1 MWQEE
6 RHQKIRAM
14 LASFGQV
21 SIERIV
27 ESFGISRQ
35 TVRRDLI
42 EMEQSGILRR
52 VRGGAIPIETED
64 MEFSVRITQRLNE
77 KRAICVAALQLLKSH
92 QTIFMDA
99 GSTTTIMAE
108 VLSGPTGLTDLTV
121 VTNSLEVATR
131 LAQTPNNRET
141 GIRVQLLRGPV
152 KCDPLETW
160 GGATFAY
167 IYSYHADIALLS
179 PLGID
184 AVSGA
189 TYHHLYGAE
198 IAEAMARQATKIA
211 ILADHAKIGVTSRKC
226 VCPIG
231 EVDYVVV
238 DSKAR
243 ERPGFAALQEAVAEL
258 LLADG

>member
-21 SIERIV
+21 SIDRIV
-27 ESFGISRQ
+27 ESFGVSRQ

-52 VRGGAIPIETED
+52 VRGGAVPVETED
-64 MEFSVRITQRLNE
+64 MEFSVRITQRLQE

-108 VLSGPTGLTDLTV
+108 VLAGPTGLTDLTV
-121 VTNSLEVATR
+121 ITNSLEVAMR
-131 LAQTPNNRET
+131 LAQNTPEN
-141 GIRVQLLRGPV
+141 GVRVQLLRGPV
-152 KCDPLETW
+152 RRDPLETW
-160 GGATFAY
+160 GGATVAD

-179 PLGID
+179 PLGVD
-184 AVSGA
+184 AALGA

-198 IAEAMARQATKIA
+198 IAEAMARQSTKTA

-226 VCPIG
+226 VCPTAEI
-231 EVDYVVV
+231 DCLVV
-238 DSKAR
+238 DAKAR
-243 ERPGFAALQEAVAEL
+243 ARSGFPALENAVARLIVAEN
-258 LLADG
+258 

>member
-1 MWQEE
+1 
-6 RHQKIRAM
+6 M

-27 ESFGISRQ
+27 ENFGISRQ

-52 VRGGAIPIETED
+52 IRGGAVPVETET
-64 MEFSVRITQRLNE
+64 MEFSVRLTQRLHE
-77 KRAICVAALQLLKSH
+77 KRAICVAALQVLKSH

-108 VLSGPTGLTDLTV
+108 VLAGPTGLTDLTV
-121 VTNSLEVATR
+121 VTNSLEAATR
-131 LAQTPNNRET
+131 LAQAPNPQES

-152 KCDPLETW
+152 KRDPLETW
-160 GGATFAY
+160 GGATVAD
-167 IYSYHADIALLS
+167 IYSYHADVALLS
-179 PLGID
+179 PLGVD
-184 AVSGA
+184 GSSGA

-198 IAEAMARQATKIA
+198 IAEAMVHRATKIA

-226 VCPIG
+226 VCPIA
-231 EVDYVVV
+231 EIDYLVV
-238 DSKAR
+238 DAKAR
-243 ERPGFAALQEAVAEL
+243 SRPGFATLENAVAQLITAE
-258 LLADG
+258 

>member
-1 MWQEE
+1 MKQMKEDNGPIDTTAREGRKIMWQEE

-52 VRGGAIPIETED
+52 VRGGAVPIETED

-108 VLSGPTGLTDLTV
+108 VLSGPTGLTRPD
-121 VTNSLEVATR
+121 R
-131 LAQTPNNRET
+131 RH
-141 GIRVQLLRGPV
+141 QLSR
-152 KCDPLETW
+152 
-160 GGATFAY
+160 
-167 IYSYHADIALLS
+167 SRHAACA
-179 PLGID
+179 D
-184 AVSGA
+184 AEQPGDRHSGA
-189 TYHHLYGAE
+189 TP
-198 IAEAMARQATKIA
+198 ARPRQM
-211 ILADHAKIGVTSRKC
+211 
-226 VCPIG
+226 
-231 EVDYVVV
+231 
-238 DSKAR
+238 
-243 ERPGFAALQEAVAEL
+243 
-258 LLADG
+258 

>member
-14 LASFGQV
+14 LTAFGQV
-21 SIERIV
+21 SIDRIV
-27 ESFGISRQ
+27 ESFGVSRQ

-42 EMEQSGILRR
+42 EMEESGILRR
-52 VRGGAIPIETED
+52 IRGGAVPVETENMD
-64 MEFSVRITQRLNE
+64 FSVRLTQRMAE
-77 KRAICVAALQLLKSH
+77 KRAICVAALQLLKNH

-108 VLSGPTGLTDLTV
+108 VLAGPTGLTDLTV

-131 LAQTPNNRET
+131 LAQPATPQASE
-141 GIRVQLLRGPV
+141 IRVQLLRGPV
-152 KCDPLETW
+152 KRDPLETW
-160 GGATFAY
+160 GGATVAD
-167 IYSYHADIALLS
+167 IYSYHADIAFLS

-198 IAEAMARQATKIA
+198 IAEAMARQAARITV
-211 ILADHAKIGVTSRKC
+211 LADHAKVGVTSRKC

-231 EVDYVVV
+231 ELDCLVV
-238 DSKAR
+238 DGKAR
-243 ERPGFAALQEAVAEL
+243 DRPGFAALQEAVATLIVAE
-258 LLADG
+258 G